1 VNLPLREPRPED
13 ASALARLFT
22 NPGVRMYLGG
32 PREEAQ
38 AQASAS
44 ELVSVSRELPAW
56 VVVQP
61 GSQTPSGF
69 VSLDRHHDGPDVEV
83 SFALMPEAQ
92 GSGLA
97 RAAVA
102 AALLEAWHLG
112 LKQVV
117 AETQTANTRSVRLL
131 EALGFTALHEVNRF
145 GNAQTVFAISRP
157 SSNAA

>member
-1 VNLPLREPRPED
+1 
-13 ASALARLFT
+13 
-22 NPGVRMYLGG
+22 MYLGG

-38 AQASAS
+38 AQASANA
-44 ELVSVSRELPAW
+44 LVSLNREFPAW

-61 GSQTPSGF
+61 GSQRASGF
-69 VSLDRHHDGPDVEV
+69 VCLDRHHDGADVEV

-97 RAAVA
+97 RAAVD
-102 AALLEAWHLG
+102 AALLEAWHIG
-112 LKQVV
+112 LEQVV

-131 EALGFTALHEVNRF
+131 EALGFTARQEITRF

-157 SSNAA
+157 SSYAA